1 MLHLTRQC
9 HQKPQLKEKIM
20 RLFFAAIITVL
31 SISFVIGTQAL
42 ADKGLDIA
50 KEVIKRDQG
59 WGDTSSKMTMI
70 LKDKY
75 GQSTQRSL
83 RNSSLEGSSEGDKSL
98 VIFDTPG
105 DVRGTAFLSHTKK
118 TESDDQWLYL
128 PALKRVKRIASSNK
142 AGPFMGSE
150 FSFEDIASQEIEKYT
165 YKYLRDEKYDG
176 VDCFVVQY
184 DPVDRKSGYS
194 VQDTWIDKSRYI
206 ALKIEYYD
214 RKKTLLKTLTFDDYK
229 KYKGKFWRAD
239 RFTMVNHQTGKETEL
254 QYENWVFGSGFS
266 EKDFNKNMLKRIK

>member
-1 MLHLTRQC
+1 
-9 HQKPQLKEKIM
+9 M
-20 RLFFAAIITVL
+20 RSLVATLIVAL
-31 SISFVIGTQAL
+31 SINLGLVNNAL
-42 ADKGLDIA
+42 ADKGLEIA
-50 KEVIKRDQG
+50 MEIITRDQG

-83 RNSSLEGSSEGDKSL
+83 RNSTLEGSNEGDKSL

-118 TESDDQWLYL
+118 SDSDDQWLYL

-165 YKYLRDEKYDG
+165 YKYLRDEKFNG
-176 VDCFVVQY
+176 VDCFVVEY

-194 VQDTWIDKSRYI
+194 VQNVWIDKSKYI
-206 ALKIEYYD
+206 VLKTDYYD
-214 RKKTLLKTLTFDDYK
+214 RKKALLKTLTFTDYN
-229 KYKGKFWRAD
+229 KYKEKFWRAD
-239 RFTMVNHQTGKETEL
+239 KFIMINHQTGKETEL
-254 QYENWVFGSGFS
+254 QYENWVFSTGLSD
-266 EKDFNKNMLKRIK
+266 KDFNKNMLKRVK